1 MSTTMRNFRL
11 GTRGRPLR
19 LGQSVAPQT
28 WRRGLV
34 WLEKWAIAHPA
45 IASVALAAA
54 YLASL
59 FALIA
64 VLATAT
70 FSTALGF
77 GVSVLFGVMVLVT
90 AAVAIYTLMPERQ
103 FA

>member
-1 MSTTMRNFRL
+1 MSTTMRTFTL
-11 GTRGRPLR
+11 ATRSRPLR
-19 LGQSVAPQT
+19 PGQSAAPQS

-34 WLEKWAIAHPA
+34 WLEKWAIAHPTV
-45 IASVALAAA
+45 ASVALAAA

-59 FALIA
+59 VALVA

-90 AAVAIYTLMPERQ
+90 AAVAIYTLIPERK
-103 FA
+103 FG